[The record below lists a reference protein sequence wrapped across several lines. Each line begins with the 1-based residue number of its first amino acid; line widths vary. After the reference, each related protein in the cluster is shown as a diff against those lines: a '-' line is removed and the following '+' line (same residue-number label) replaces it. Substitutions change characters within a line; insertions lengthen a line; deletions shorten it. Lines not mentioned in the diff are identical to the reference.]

1 MPPDYQTIE
10 YKDELLADKT
20 ICRTYNNGRIEWRK
34 RLDDRRIEW
43 RDNQSQQ
50 GVDELLGDGIVKRT
64 VSNQLPTYGREQ
76 GYGRTLW
83 SNNSLT
89 VNRTTFG
96 GKVGAI
102 LTGMGG
108 ALLLGGLIA
117 PPLMMSGGE
126 EEMMRQRALQ
136 QQQQSAS
143 SSSSSSDGGNWDAE
157 TDFGDA
163 DSDFG

>member
-10 YKDELLADKT
+10 YKDEVLADKT
-20 ICRTYNNGRIEWRK
+20 VCRTYNNGRIEWRK
-34 RLDDRRIEW
+34 RLDDRRVEW

-50 GVDELLGDGIVKRT
+50 GIDELLGDGIVKRT
-64 VSNQLPTYGREQ
+64 NGNQPPIYGREQ

-89 VNRTTFG
+89 VNRTSFG

-117 PPLMMSGGE
+117 PPLMMSNNE
-126 EEMMRQRALQ
+126 EEMLRQKALQ
-136 QQQQSAS
+136 QQQNTGDS
-143 SSSSSSDGGNWDAE
+143 SSSGDGGSWDSD
-157 TDFGDA
+157 TDLGDA
-163 DSDFG
+163 DGDFG